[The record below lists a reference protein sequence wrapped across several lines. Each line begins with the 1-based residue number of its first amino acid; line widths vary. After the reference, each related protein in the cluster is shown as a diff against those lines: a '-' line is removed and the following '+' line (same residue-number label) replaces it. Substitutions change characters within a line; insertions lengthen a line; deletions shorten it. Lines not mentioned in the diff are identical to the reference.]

1 MVGEKLDPLGDGIS
15 SVELID
21 VMGDDR
27 RVANA
32 ARVSFA
38 KWKDEFDDSDKK
50 LLKYLAAHNHWTPF
64 SHPQLCFRITAP
76 LFVARE
82 WFRHTVGFT
91 RNEVSGR
98 YVTTEKKFFVPK
110 QWRKQAKN
118 KKQGSD
124 GDFDDWDNTMF
135 RGRANTSNYL
145 AMDMYE
151 KLIQDGVA
159 GEQART
165 VLPQS
170 MYTSWIETGSLYAY
184 ARLCKLRISPDAQQE
199 CRQYAEA
206 VDELILPCFPNSWSV
221 LREG

>member
-1 MVGEKLDPLGDGIS
+1 MALDPLGDNIS
-15 SVELID
+15 SVDLID
-21 VMGDDR
+21 VMGNDL

-38 KWKDEFDDSDKK
+38 KWKEEFDDSDKK

-98 YVTTEKKFFVPK
+98 YVVTEKKFFVPN
-110 QWRKQAKN
+110 QLRLQAKD

-124 GDFDDWDNTMF
+124 GDIANLDNAKWKATIKGLNAIALYRYNQMVKQ
-135 RGRANTSNYL
+135 GITA
-145 AMDMYE
+145 
-151 KLIQDGVA
+151 
-159 GEQART
+159 EQARAI
-165 VLPQS
+165 LPQS

-199 CRQYAEA
+199 CRQYAKA
-206 VDELILPCFPNSWSV
+206 VDELILPAFPNAWEV
-221 LREG
+221 LRTN

>member
-1 MVGEKLDPLGDGIS
+1 MALDPLGDNIS
-15 SVELID
+15 SVDLID
-21 VMGDDR
+21 VMGNDL
-27 RVANA
+27 RVVNA

-38 KWKDEFDDSDKK
+38 KWKDEFDESDKK

-110 QWRKQAKN
+110 QWRLQSKS

-124 GDFDDWDNTMF
+124 GDIANLDNAKWKAKIKGLNAITLYQYNQMVTQ
-135 RGRANTSNYL
+135 G
-145 AMDMYE
+145 
-151 KLIQDGVA
+151 IA
-159 GEQART
+159 GEQARMI
-165 VLPQS
+165 LPQS

-199 CRQYAEA
+199 CRNYAEA